1 MQACRCALLLHIA
14 TSCGIASWIECPSPF
29 LFLPAALNNCEL
41 HVRPQGRYK
50 LAAERDSRPAGEA
63 LDIIIQVCSKLHLR
77 LFVLVC
83 AECQP
88 MACCAA
94 PGSAGLWCPVLQD
107 ALGADSPDDEG
118 SQGLG
123 QQVVRTINSL
133 QRFAK
138 SLTR

>member
-1 MQACRCALLLHIA
+1 LFIFRMPSASRWHAVLRLALLD
-14 TSCGIASWIECPSPF
+14 C
-29 LFLPAALNNCEL
+29 
-41 HVRPQGRYK
+41 V
-50 LAAERDSRPAGEA
+50 
-63 LDIIIQVCSKLHLR
+63 
-77 LFVLVC
+77 
-83 AECQP
+83 
-88 MACCAA
+88 
-94 PGSAGLWCPVLQD
+94 WCPALQD